1 MNLRQL
7 LLPAL
12 CGGLALA
19 GAPRSGAAPRSPAK
33 PPAVGLALIDL
44 EQAAGR
50 FHAVLSLPS
59 FETTPTEIQ
68 ASLATTIAEGNAALD
83 RIGQLPAAEANFTNT
98 IVALD
103 AMNWRASRWAD
114 RVGLIKET
122 STNAALREAATD
134 AIKEFQEWA
143 VGLDYREDV
152 YRALKA
158 VAAKGPASN
167 PTEAKLLFEILR
179 DYRRAG
185 LDLPKA
191 ERDEIEGLRK
201 KVALKCTDFESNVNK
216 ARHALKF
223 SRAQLAGV
231 PDSVLNQEGL
241 KTGPD
246 EYTIQAHVTW
256 QFLAVA
262 ENCQC
267 EATRLALET
276 ARSALARAE
285 NVPLLQEILGLRS
298 DIARRLG
305 YRSWADYQI
314 ETKMAKTAA
323 AAIGFE
329 DKLAAGLQPKFDAEL
344 AEFKQLKVR
353 QTGDRNARVE
363 LWDWRYY
370 ANELKK
376 RKYNVDAEQL
386 RVYFPMQRVLDG
398 MFAIYQRIF
407 GVKFHPVTPPYEWV
421 KGLQLYAVTDAASGE
436 PLGFFY
442 LDLFPREGKFNHFA
456 VFSLIGGVRLPDGNY
471 QRPVVSLV
479 CNFPPPSPTQP
490 SLLQHS
496 DVETLFHE
504 FGHAMHNIL
513 TRAPYARF
521 AGANVPRDFVE
532 APSQMLE
539 AWVWDKTVLDSFAA
553 DYRNPRKKI
562 PATILKQ
569 LKAAKL
575 ATMGCF
581 YRRQLS
587 LGLMDL
593 ALHTQIEAPNATN
606 TVALANQVLGN
617 VFLSQPP
624 DTAFV
629 AYFGHIIGYDAGYY
643 GYAWAKAIAADMA
656 TLFEK
661 APEGFFDAGV
671 GRRLRDQIYAVGD
684 TRDANDSIEEFLGR
698 ERSLEPFLLEIG
710 VNSGSGAKARSARP
724 GATNAQPLRFI
735 LPPSTPLRPQPPRP

>member
-1 MNLRQL
+1 MR
-7 LLPAL
+7 PVL
-12 CGGLALA
+12 CGGLAMVGATTLGAQARWPDDPPPVMSLA
-19 GAPRSGAAPRSPAK
+19 N
-33 PPAVGLALIDL
+33 L

-50 FHAVLSLPS
+50 FHAVLTLPT
-59 FETTPTEIQ
+59 FETTPAEIK
-68 ASLATTIAEGNAALD
+68 AALDRTIAEGNAALD
-83 RIGQLPAAEANFTNT
+83 RIGQLPDAAVTFTNT
-98 IVALD
+98 VIAFD
-103 AMNWRASRWAD
+103 AMTWRANLWAN

-134 AIKEFQEWA
+134 AIKDFQAWS

-158 VAAKGPASN
+158 FATRNPALGG
-167 PTEAKLLFEILR
+167 TEAKLLSEILR

-191 ERDEIEGLRK
+191 ERDRIEGLRK
-201 KVALKCTDFESNVNK
+201 QVALKCTDFESNVNK
-216 ARHALKF
+216 ARKALKF

-246 EYTIQAHVTW
+246 EFTVQANVTW
-256 QFLAVA
+256 QFLDVA
-262 ENCQC
+262 ENCSR
-267 EATRLALET
+267 EDTRLALET
-276 ARSALARAE
+276 ARSDLARTD
-285 NVPLLQEILGLRS
+285 NVPLLQEILVLRS
-298 DIARRLG
+298 DIAHRLG

-314 ETKMAKTAA
+314 ETKMAKTAS
-323 AAIGFE
+323 AAIDFE

-344 AEFKQLKVR
+344 AEFRKLKVR
-353 QTGDRNARVE
+353 QTGNRNARVE
-363 LWDWRYY
+363 LWDWRYF

-376 RKYNVDAEQL
+376 HKYNVDAEQL
-386 RVYFPMQRVLDG
+386 RVYFPMQSVLDG

-407 GVKFHPVTPPYEWV
+407 GVKFHPVTPPYQWV
-421 KGLQLYAVTDAASGE
+421 NGLQLYAVTDAASGE

-442 LDLFPREGKFNHFA
+442 LDLFPREGKYNHFA
-456 VFSLIGGVRLPDGNY
+456 VFPLIEGVRLPDGNY

-479 CNFPPPSPTQP
+479 CNFPPPSATQP

-496 DVETLFHE
+496 DVQTLFHE

-513 TRAPYARF
+513 TRAPYERF

-539 AWVWDKTVLDSFAA
+539 AWVWDKKVLDSFAA
-553 DYRNPRKKI
+553 DYRDPRKKI
-562 PATILKQ
+562 PASILKQ
-569 LKAAKL
+569 LKAAEL
-575 ATMGCF
+575 ATMGCY

-587 LGLMDL
+587 FGLMDL
-593 ALHTQIEAPNATN
+593 ALHTQIDAANATN
-606 TVALANQVLGN
+606 TVTLANNVLGN
-617 VFLSQPP
+617 VFLPQPP
-624 DTAFV
+624 NTAFV

-656 TLFEK
+656 TLFEQ
-661 APEGFFDAGV
+661 APQGFFDAGV

-684 TRDANDSIEEFLGR
+684 TRDANDSIEQFLGR
-698 ERSLEPFLLEIG
+698 ERSLEPFLQEIG
-710 VNSGSGAKARSARP
+710 VHSAGGAKPRSATP
-724 GATNAQPLRFI
+724 GPTNSPPLRFL
-735 LPPSTPLRPQPPRP
+735 LPPSTPLRPQAPRP